1 MAISNRIN
9 NRYEIRSTLGQG
21 GMGVVYRA
29 YDHVTR
35 RDVALKTMR
44 DMADAVALEL
54 FAKEWTVLAGLSHP
68 NIVDILDTGEFEDN
82 GRRKPYFV
90 MPLLPGTTLDQL
102 IRNASQRLTVNR
114 VVEIL
119 VQTCRGLQAAHERG
133 LVHRDL
139 KPSNIFVLEDDSAK
153 IIDFG
158 VVHLTG
164 SHSVTG
170 IKGTLQYMAPE
181 QLELQPASALSDLF
195 SLGVVGYEALTGRK
209 PFARQSEGDTAE
221 AVRKFIPP
229 PASEINPS
237 VSQLLSRVMHKAMA
251 KQPWHRFASAREFA
265 DTLQKAIHNQPIESF
280 DPAKI
285 QPRIERAR
293 KAFTEGDLQFAAEIL
308 GELEAEGHIDPDMS
322 LLRMQIDQA
331 TRKKTIR
338 QLLESARTR
347 FEQEEFPLAL
357 QKIQEVLRIEP
368 DNADALGLKR
378 DIESRRSERQVD
390 NWFRLVKEHIARN
403 AFTEARQGLDEILKI
418 NPKEARALQLRS
430 EVEQKEQ
437 DALRVRNEKEQ
448 LYNAA
453 RAAFQNGEIS
463 TAMSRLE
470 RVLKLQR
477 EVPDSGVAERDA
489 LYQNLYNQ
497 VRTEYDSIRMAYE
510 EGRRALTEQNYARS
524 LEICDD
530 YLNRYPSHPLFQALK
545 LEAGEQ
551 QRQQLSSYLAETGR
565 RVDLEPDLDRKIA
578 ILREAIELHPNERHF
593 QDVLKLTRERRDL
606 VNSIV
611 ARARQYE
618 ERAQYVEAIGQWE
631 ILRNIYSPYPGIDL
645 EIDQL
650 EKRREQQSHEE
661 AKSRWTEQI
670 DRAMEGGKY
679 DRALDLA
686 GKAIEEFPNDAELTN
701 LTALARKGLERS
713 AEAKQLL
720 EEGQQFVAEGRYQD
734 GTEKLRRALELDDH
748 NPAIAQALA
757 NALVEEA
764 RELMETDWRPAEHL
778 VEQALLHDANNAGA
792 RSLRALVQDKKR
804 REFVED
810 AVSRARQLQLEGKEE
825 EALEEVDRALVECP
839 AEQRLMQLQSTLRN
853 TLASSSRVQTR
864 NLHLRQLGE
873 LLTRVGATLD
883 AQVLRSSVDQAR
895 AIAARFP
902 EDAEIRALAAQV
914 EQKGVEQAVLRASG
928 KQTPTPAPPQAP
940 GLVVQEPTSASA
952 AMAASDMAETSALN
966 VSGLYPSATRNTDD
980 SETEVF
986 HAGTLSGQAPPQ
998 PPSPPPPPVGN
1009 LSPPPEAS
1017 TAPPPS
1023 LPPPKKGVPLFVWLL
1038 VAVVVLL
1045 AMGAGFLLFLRRP
1058 VPPSPKVQQTQQYPL
1073 QVAVNVTG
1081 AAIRIDGQSVQP
1093 GTVHLS
1099 AGAHTATAELDGYQP
1114 ATAQF
1119 SAGPNMPPLRFDLQ
1133 PALQRVRVVTGFDAG
1148 KVALDQAPPADL
1160 QDGSFWDDN
1169 VSLAAHKLQVS
1180 GRSGEAVSVSFAAAA
1195 AKPAIL
1201 DEPLKNPEEV
1211 VVSTLG
1217 REGVVYCGI
1226 PSCQAGLK
1234 DQPLQPVPP
1243 AGLNLNNLAP
1253 NSELVVSD
1261 GKNTRN
1267 LSVESASAPVLVVY
1281 LSSNDNFGTLRIT
1294 SNVVDAQVS
1303 LDGQLQKK
1311 GLKDGKWSR
1320 RLSPATVTVRLTKD
1334 GYQPAE
1340 QSVTLARGD
1349 TRALDFQLK
1358 PLATT
1363 AKLAIDG
1370 AMPGTEV
1377 WIDGLRA
1384 GTAGASGSFGQDV
1397 GPGTH
1402 DIELRKEGFDNLS
1415 LPRRSY
1421 AAGQTVRFSGND
1433 LHMRAVG
1440 VVNVQIKPP
1449 GAQISWR
1456 RANDPQTHQV
1466 RNNTA
1471 LPLAPGQYV
1480 FTASAPKYESRE
1492 ETVEVDSGK
1501 ALLVSWALA
1510 PLKSATAV
1518 QPPPSGGSAAFKDA
1532 DEWQEQNGWWFHKG
1546 PTFAWLKSTRGTF
1559 NIAIARKAGGIF
1571 GTGGKV
1577 DFQIGYKDERNRVT
1591 YQLDDHKFVR
1601 RAYSNGSNAQHSAN
1615 HAMKGDAYELR
1626 IEIGPTHIVVRDG
1639 AGNVLDDYS
1648 EPGAD
1653 FTAGKFGF
1661 KGDVRLVVR

>member
-1 MAISNRIN
+1 MATSNRIN

-29 YDHVTR
+29 YDFVTR

-44 DMADAVALEL
+44 DTADAVALEL

-68 NIVDILDTGEFEDN
+68 NIVDILDTGEFEEN

-90 MPLLPGTTLDQL
+90 MPLLPGATLDQL
-102 IRNASQRLTVNR
+102 IKNASQRLTVNR

-164 SHSVTG
+164 TQSVTG

-181 QLELQPASALSDLF
+181 QLELQPATALSDLF

-221 AVRKFIPP
+221 AVRRFIPP

-265 DTLQKAIHNQPIESF
+265 DTLQKALHNQIIESF

-293 KAFTEGDLQFAAEIL
+293 KAFTEGDLQFAGEIL

-331 TRKKTIR
+331 ARKKTIR

-368 DNADALGLKR
+368 DNGDALGLKR
-378 DIESRRSERQVD
+378 DIESRRSERQVE
-390 NWFRLVKEHIARN
+390 NWFRLVKEHVARN

-418 NPKEARALQLRS
+418 NPRDARALQLRS

-453 RAAFQNGEIS
+453 RAAFQSGEIS

-470 RVLKLQR
+470 RVLKLQK

-489 LYQNLYNQ
+489 LYQSLYNQ
-497 VRTEYDSIRMAYE
+497 VRSEYDSIRMAYE
-510 EGRRALTEQNYARS
+510 EGRRALTEQNFTRS
-524 LEICDD
+524 LEICDE
-530 YLNRYPSHPLFQALK
+530 YLGKYPSHPLFQALK
-545 LEAGEQ
+545 LEASEQ

-565 RVDLEPDLDRKIA
+565 RVDAEPDLDRKIA
-578 ILREAIELHPNERHF
+578 ILREAIELYPNERHF
-593 QDVLKLTRERRDL
+593 QDVLRLTRERRDL

-611 ARARQYE
+611 ARGRQYE
-618 ERAQYVEAIGQWE
+618 ERAQYAEAIGQWE
-631 ILRNIYSPYPGIDL
+631 ILRSIYSPYPGIDL

-661 AKSRWTEQI
+661 ARGRWTEQI
-670 DRAMEGGKY
+670 DRAVESGKY
-679 DRALDLA
+679 ERALDLA
-686 GKAIEEFPNDAELTN
+686 GKALEEFPGDAELTN
-701 LTALARKGLERS
+701 LTALARKGVERS
-713 AEAKQLL
+713 AEARQLL
-720 EEGQQFVAEGRYQD
+720 EEGQKLCAEGRYQD
-734 GTEKLRRALELDDH
+734 GTERLRRAAELDER

-764 RELMETDWRPAEHL
+764 RELMEADWRPAESL

-792 RSLRALVQDKKR
+792 RSLRALIQDKRR
-804 REFVED
+804 REFVAEVV
-810 AVSRARQLQLEGKEE
+810 ARARQLQLEGKEE
-825 EALEEVDRALVECP
+825 EALAVVDGALAECP
-839 AEQRLMQLQSTLRN
+839 GEQRLMQLQATLRN

-864 NLHLRQLGE
+864 HLHLKQLRE
-873 LLTRVGATLD
+873 LLAQVSGTLD
-883 AQVLRSSVDQAR
+883 AQILRSSVDQAR

-902 EDAEIRALAAQV
+902 EDSEIRELAAQV
-914 EQKGVEQAVLRASG
+914 EQQATQQAVIRASG
-928 KQTPTPAPPQAP
+928 RAAPAAPPAAPAVMAEAAATVAP
-940 GLVVQEPTSASA
+940 GPVPPAEA
-952 AMAASDMAETSALN
+952 AETSALN
-966 VSGLYPSATRNTDD
+966 ASALYTPGPLNSED
-980 SETEVF
+980 SETALLETSAFTPQPPAQAPDQTPPAAENIAEPPPVSTPVPPPARTGVPAF
-986 HAGTLSGQAPPQ
+986 VWALVVLIPLLAVGAGLLLMWRRPSPPQ
-998 PPSPPPPPVGN
+998 PKP
-1009 LSPPPEAS
+1009 
-1017 TAPPPS
+1017 
-1023 LPPPKKGVPLFVWLL
+1023 
-1038 VAVVVLL
+1038 
-1045 AMGAGFLLFLRRP
+1045 
-1058 VPPSPKVQQTQQYPL
+1058 QQARQYSI
-1073 QVAVNVTG
+1073 QVAASVPG
-1081 AAIRIDGQSVQP
+1081 AIIRVDGQTVQP
-1093 GTVHLS
+1093 GVVRLNAGTHTV
-1099 AGAHTATAELDGYQP
+1099 TAELEGYQP
-1114 ATAQF
+1114 VSQQLV
-1119 SAGPNMPPLRFDLQ
+1119 AGPNAPPLSLDLQ
-1133 PALQRVRVVTGFDAG
+1133 PALQRVRIVTGLDAG
-1148 KVALDQAPPADL
+1148 KVALDDAAPGDL
-1160 QDGSFWDDN
+1160 QDGSFWNDN
-1169 VSLAAHKLQVS
+1169 VSLASHKLQVT
-1180 GRSGEAVSVSFAAAA
+1180 GRSGTALSVAFSASAV
-1195 AKPAIL
+1195 KPAVL
-1201 DEPLKNPEEV
+1201 DEPVKNPNEV

-1217 REGVVYCGI
+1217 GHAMVYCGI
-1226 PSCQAGLK
+1226 PGCQAGLK
-1234 DQPLQPVPP
+1234 DQPLQPVP
-1243 AGLNLNNLAP
+1243 ANGLELNNVAA

-1281 LSSNDNFGTLRIT
+1281 LSSNDNVGTLRIT
-1294 SNVVDAQVS
+1294 SNVPDALVT
-1303 LDGQLQKK
+1303 LNGQAAKT

-1320 RLSPATVTVRLTKD
+1320 KLPPGAIVVRLSKD
-1334 GYQPAE
+1334 GYQPSE
-1340 QSVTLARGD
+1340 QTVNLARGD
-1349 TRALDFQLK
+1349 TRAMNFDLK
-1358 PLATT
+1358 PLTTT

-1370 AMPGTEV
+1370 AIPNTEV

-1384 GTAGASGSFGQDV
+1384 GTVGASGSFSQDV

-1402 DIELRKEGFDNLS
+1402 DVEVRKDGFENLS
-1415 LPRRSY
+1415 LPKRSY
-1421 AAGQTVRFSGND
+1421 ADGQTVHFSGAD
-1433 LHMRAVG
+1433 LHMRADG
-1440 VVNVQIKPP
+1440 VVNLQVKPP
-1449 GAQISWR
+1449 GAQISYR
-1456 RANDPQTHQV
+1456 RAGDTQTHQA

-1480 FTASAPKYESRE
+1480 IAASAPRYDNRE
-1492 ETVEVDSGK
+1492 ETVQVDSGK
-1501 ALLVSWALA
+1501 AVLLSWSLNAQKSAAAPQLA
-1510 PLKSATAV
+1510 PAAT
-1518 QPPPSGGSAAFKDA
+1518 GSAAFHDP

-1546 PTFAWLKSTRGTF
+1546 PTWAWMKSTRGSF
-1559 NIAIARKAGGIF
+1559 NIAIARKAGGLF

-1577 DFQIGYKDERNRVT
+1577 EFQIGYKDERNRVA
-1591 YQLDDHKFVR
+1591 YQLDEHKLVR
-1601 RAYSNGSNAQHSAN
+1601 RAYANGSNTQRSAN
-1615 HAMKGDAYELR
+1615 HAMKGEAYELR
-1626 IEIGPTHIVVRDG
+1626 IEIEPTSVVVRDG
-1639 AGNVLDDYS
+1639 SGNTLDEYTDTS
-1648 EPGAD
+1648 AD

-1661 KGDVRLVVR
+1661 KGDVRLLVR